1 MGKKLQL
8 FVFHCV
14 PNVRVLFYH
23 QYIEINMI
31 TNKLYCHYDLYISY
45 VSLAT
50 FCLIIQDYINE
61 AYLLQN
67 INIT

>member
-1 MGKKLQL
+1 M
-8 FVFHCV
+8 
-14 PNVRVLFYH
+14 
-23 QYIEINMI
+23 
-31 TNKLYCHYDLYISY
+31 YCHYDLYILY

-61 AYLLQN
+61 ANLLQN

>member
-1 MGKKLQL
+1 M
-8 FVFHCV
+8 
-14 PNVRVLFYH
+14 
-23 QYIEINMI
+23 
-31 TNKLYCHYDLYISY
+31 YCHYDLYILY

-67 INIT
+67 LKLIFMF